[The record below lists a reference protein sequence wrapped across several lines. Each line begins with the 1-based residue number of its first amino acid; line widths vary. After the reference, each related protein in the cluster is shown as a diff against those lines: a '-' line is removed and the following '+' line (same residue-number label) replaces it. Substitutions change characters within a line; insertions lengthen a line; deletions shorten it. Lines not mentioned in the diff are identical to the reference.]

1 VFRHTS
7 TIPSNT
13 TPISYVHCGPFS
25 LFVKRASLYSESIAV
40 IAIFSD
46 NAFSCPKPS
55 CINSNKQLIIPIC
68 ILISLLSLI
77 FNFSLHYCTVN
88 AFSDALCINALTS
101 PTRHHQYS
109 SIYYLDILFLL
120 YHFTSCVFIF
130 GCFLKQVYI
139 LWIEKE
145 RKNYAIVT
153 GESYVVRILT

>member
-1 VFRHTS
+1 
-7 TIPSNT
+7 IPSNT

-68 ILISLLSLI
+68 ILIPLLSLI

-109 SIYYLDILFLL
+109 SIYYLDIFVSFVSFYLLRVYFWLLSQASLHSLSFCKALPLFDTTL
-120 YHFTSCVFIF
+120 
-130 GCFLKQVYI
+130 
-139 LWIEKE
+139 
-145 RKNYAIVT
+145 
-153 GESYVVRILT
+153 